1 MWNASHLLLFYDVI
15 QAFVLITNFT
25 KIDQANINADQ
36 FYIPIR
42 IKIIQEYGR
51 DV

>member
-15 QAFVLITNFT
+15 QAFVPITNFT
-25 KIDQANINADQ
+25 KIDQANINADHL
-36 FYIPIR
+36 YIPIH
-42 IKIIQEYGR
+42 IKTIEEYVT